1 MTGIERLR
9 ELIKDYRSGHECEG
23 IECGELS
30 CGECIA
36 KNVLEPIATQI
47 EREHAEDC
55 YRMVLDYGTVSRVAS
70 EMERHVLGHEGMED
84 SPVAR
89 WARELREALDGCA
102 DEADG
107 DREAVAW
114 VREHGGIEALCRTF
128 HDADNCR
135 VELCAALGIDLDKGW
150 SDAMVAMR
158 RRLMPEGMEDMIA
171 SYPRFEDGT
180 LALPGMEAVANS
192 GQRSG
197 EAFTIKKA
205 WLENGTWHLS
215 DSTSDGHYWH
225 FKHKD
230 PVVRRPAPKVL
241 DADGVEIRVGDKC
254 YVASNGDGPY
264 VVDYIRESD
273 GAIDMY
279 WHENK
284 NESLH
289 IRPDL
294 ITHRA
299 PVLAA
304 DGKPLCVGE
313 TVWGTKGGSYHL
325 TSVHDGKV
333 FARHVGGS
341 FGAEVE
347 SAGGEGLYRLRADQ
361 LTHER
366 PAVDTW
372 ERLEEDATIDPRA
385 YCSKHRL
392 YIDPYDGD
400 SAPAIEKF
408 ARDIVRR
415 AKRLAERGQ

>member
-55 YRMVLDYGTVSRVAS
+55 YRMVLDHGTVSRVAS

-89 WARELREALDGCA
+89 WARELREALGGHMEEVA
-102 DEADG
+102 DVATIRKDAYDAYEWVEA
-107 DREAVAW
+107 
-114 VREHGGIEALCRTF
+114 HGGLDAVRRSC

-135 VELCAALGIDLDKGW
+135 VELCAALDIDLDKGW

-180 LALPGMEAVANS
+180 PALPGMEAVANS

-225 FKHKD
+225 FKHKN
-230 PVVRRPAPKVL
+230 PVVKRPAPKVL
-241 DADGVEIRVGDKC
+241 DADGAEIRVGDT
-254 YVASNGDGPY
+254 VWSTVSGDRQRIEKISQSCDGIWA
-264 VVDYIRESD
+264 VDDD
-273 GAIDMY
+273 GITSFF
-279 WHENK
+279 EP
-284 NESLH
+284 SQL
-289 IRPDL
+289 
-294 ITHRA
+294 THRA

-304 DGKPLCVGE
+304 DGRPLREGE
-313 TVWGTKGGSYHL
+313 TVWKRTNGKRLTVMHL
-325 TSVHDGKV
+325 VTSVVGLVGCSDGTE
-333 FARHVGGS
+333 A
-341 FGAEVE
+341 FGTPVIFNYCPSE
-347 SAGGEGLYRLRADQ
+347 

-366 PAVDTW
+366 PDSW
-372 ERLEEDATIDPRA
+372 ERLEEDVASASCPDVYCANHHIDA
-385 YCSKHRL
+385 SDASYEW
-392 YIDPYDGD
+392 
-400 SAPAIEKF
+400 AM

-415 AKRLAERGQ
+415 AKALSERDA